1 MAISID
7 PKFSN
12 AYFSRGLANQNLG
25 LDEKAIKDY
34 NAAIS
39 IDPKNSFFY
48 RVRGIANSSLGFFDE
63 AFKDFDMTIS
73 MDPNNTE
80 AYFGR
85 GITQYLKGQF
95 EESIK
100 EYDKAISINSK
111 YSLAFLYRGLS
122 KRMLGQIEEAI
133 MDLEQSISI
142 NPNYNMTYYEL
153 GYSYLR
159 LNNTIKANELFL
171 QCVSINDSQTSS
183 CFAKCYLGQKDIA
196 FNEMEELVKN
206 KPTKTNY
213 YALASLYAMV
223 GETNNAIK
231 NLDIA
236 LNKGFNLA
244 YAMQNSENLDYIRY
258 KPEYEALLAKYH
270 IPNINANTPLSVI
283 ITTEVKSAMLR
294 WQDKGE
300 FETNEAYVARMKTRD
315 KAVDKITQEVI
326 SQMKNNILQ
335 KINWKMAIISK
346 YDSEGQSF
354 MITYGDIYSII
365 IKVPIADAPTFKTNF
380 QSYIISKKDMVIS
393 NEKWLISELI
403 YTSPSGKNYVYDLKN
418 QPDYNPN
425 QIFSLNFEAL
435 NIKVDQFDNNRTEN
449 HLDKKTI
456 VIGKDPIDIDIPVN
470 SQSNSKTF
478 VVIIANENYQK
489 EVKVEFAAND
499 GKVFRDYC
507 EKTLGIPAKNIHFVQ
522 DASFG
527 NMKSEIKWISDVASA
542 FNSQAKIIFYYAG
555 HGMPNEAD
563 KSAYLLPVDGFS
575 SDYET
580 AIKLDDLYTRLN
592 TYPTLSVTVFLDAC
606 FSGSARENAMLS
618 NARGVKIKPKSES
631 MKGNLVVFSGATGD
645 ETAYPYK
652 EKQHGLFTYF
662 LPLLTD

>member
-1 MAISID
+1 
-7 PKFSN
+7 
-12 AYFSRGLANQNLG
+12 
-25 LDEKAIKDY
+25 
-34 NAAIS
+34 
-39 IDPKNSFFY
+39 
-48 RVRGIANSSLGFFDE
+48 
-63 AFKDFDMTIS
+63 
-73 MDPNNTE
+73 
-80 AYFGR
+80 
-85 GITQYLKGQF
+85 
-95 EESIK
+95 
-100 EYDKAISINSK
+100 
-111 YSLAFLYRGLS
+111 
-122 KRMLGQIEEAI
+122 
-133 MDLEQSISI
+133 
-142 NPNYNMTYYEL
+142 MTYYEL